1 MSNRVAKFC
10 IETGSDSLSVSALNI
25 SFFMLK
31 SVAIVAAERVSQ
43 FATSRKCLSSKP
55 ADISALVLSNPVK
68 WAKVTVGKKLISSFE
83 RNVMQC
89 NLRELLI
96 IVEFF
101 NSPVF
106 DYAR

>member
-1 MSNRVAKFC
+1 
-10 IETGSDSLSVSALNI
+10 
-25 SFFMLK
+25 MLK

-43 FATSRKCLSSKP
+43 FVTSRKCLSSKA
-55 ADISALVLSNPVK
+55 ADISASVLSNPVK